1 MPELKFLDGLSSQE
15 TLLMTSYPRSGNT
28 LLRAYLERT
37 MGLVT
42 GSDVDIKRKL
52 NSTLLELGLAGEGL
66 ADERVWI
73 VKTHYPERLQ
83 KIKYGA
89 ERAILLVRSPLDCL
103 PSFFNM
109 LCSGSHNLSIADGDF
124 VKFNREWSEFIE
136 EEITVWRDFIN
147 FWLGCGIP
155 THIIRYEDIL
165 SNPNE
170 TLDELMKFVF
180 S

>member
-1 MPELKFLDGLSSQE
+1 
-15 TLLMTSYPRSGNT
+15 
-28 LLRAYLERT
+28 

-66 ADERVWI
+66 VDERVWV

-83 KIKYGA
+83 KIIYGA

-109 LCSGSHNLSIADGDF
+109 LCSGSHNLSIADDDF
-124 VKFNREWSEFIE
+124 TKFNKEWADFID
-136 EEITVWRDFIN
+136 EEITIWNDFI
-147 FWLGCGIP
+147 
-155 THIIRYEDIL
+155 
-165 SNPNE
+165 
-170 TLDELMKFVF
+170 
-180 S
+180 